1 MSARE
6 TPLQQVKRIYGS
18 KDKLVA
24 SVVKAL
30 DGLDAGGD
38 DLESRLNASPNARL
52 LRLAA
57 VAETVKSRYG
67 SKDKLVEAIASAQGK
82 GKDEDYRTKL
92 SEQPLPRLLDL
103 ATSATRRARRSQK
116 KAA

>member
-18 KDKLVA
+18 KEKLVE

-30 DGLDAGGD
+30 DGLDAAEDGLD
-38 DLESRLNASPNARL
+38 ARLSASPNARL

-67 SKDKLVEAIASAQGK
+67 SKDKLVDAIASAQNK
-82 GKDEDYRTKL
+82 AKDQDYREKL
-92 SEQPLPRLLDL
+92 AALPLPRLLDL
-103 ATSATRRARRSQK
+103 ATSSGRRARRSQK
-116 KAA
+116 QAA

>member
-24 SVVKAL
+24 AVAKGL
-30 DGLDAGGD
+30 DGLEAGGD
-38 DLESRLNASPNARL
+38 DLESRLATSPNARL
-52 LRLAA
+52 LRLAS
-57 VAETVKSRYG
+57 VVESVKTRYG
-67 SKDKLVEAIASAQGK
+67 SKDKLIAAIATAQGK
-82 GKDEDYRTKL
+82 AKDNDYREKL
-92 SEQPLPRLLDL
+92 ADQPLPRLLDL
-103 ATSATRRARRSQK
+103 ATSSERRARRS